1 MAIGGGPR
9 EVAYTLPPPF
19 SLSFLNIQPSPYI
32 DFHWY
37 RTPLIFYGTSPLQ
50 KHFFSWFFVGKRNNK
65 KMKVKNLIGDFS
77 HHPKSFTI
85 NRTLWPKALSSF
97 PQSHHGHLFSLPI
110 MVLLLSV
117 LWPWLCAP
125 WSLPPSLHPPPKSV
139 SLFFKNPPAL
149 QNWISFPASQELDE
163 WYMLSLSFSL
173 HFHGFLLVGIF
184 PWFYLSVNL
193 GFWLC
198 SLLTCSDVGLANGAV
213 FGICRS

>member
-1 MAIGGGPR
+1 MGVVQGSCLHTSPAFFF
-9 EVAYTLPPPF
+9 VF
-19 SLSFLNIQPSPYI
+19 SKYSTIPIYWL
-32 DFHWY
+32 
-37 RTPLIFYGTSPLQ
+37 PLIQNPSNFLWHFSSPKTL
-50 KHFFSWFFVGKRNNK
+50 FSWFFVGKRNNK

-85 NRTLWPKALSSF
+85 NRRLWPKALSSF

-173 HFHGFLLVGIF
+173 HVHGFLLVGIF